1 MQASAPYAMS
11 FMVPLRTGSRIP
23 QRNGIYRSHSDVMF
37 LVEDSRRLPAVG
49 ENPVD
54 PGNRVRKQRL
64 FCLRALPR
72 PSPECLRQVLS
83 AKYSHDGNVLPFNT
97 IINRMRPVCTAP
109 IPLADVIDGL
119 ILHRVVCYF
128 LKARFQPIKILFGL
142 RQPEV
147 FQPVQDDIEQ
157 VPSASGA
164 SS

>member
-1 MQASAPYAMS
+1 
-11 FMVPLRTGSRIP
+11 
-23 QRNGIYRSHSDVMF
+23 MF
-37 LVEDSRRLPAVG
+37 LVEDSRRLPTVG
-49 ENPVD
+49 ENPAD

-64 FCLRALPR
+64 FRLRAVPR
-72 PSPECLRQVLS
+72 PSPECLCQVLS
-83 AKYSHDGNVLPFNT
+83 AKYSHDGDVLPFNT

-147 FQPVQDDIEQ
+147 FQPIQGDVE
-157 VPSASGA
+157 
-164 SS
+164 